1 MIFADVQSTRIVITG
16 STYHIRSR
24 LGMRGFGLTWNAE
37 KQQWTG
43 ASTLKLLEFLEASD
57 ATMGPGA
64 QDDLAMFRR
73 AAETRAAY
81 LKSRAPRPVETDHGS
96 IRPVMGSFRPFAEAA

>member
-1 MIFADVQSTRIVITG
+1 MIFADVQGMKVVITG

-24 LGMRGFGLTWNAE
+24 LGMRGFGLRWDAE

-43 ASTLKLLEFLEASD
+43 NSTLKLLEFLEASD

-64 QDDLAMFRR
+64 QDDLAMFRK
-73 AAETRAAY
+73 AAEKRAAY
-81 LKSRAPRPVETDHGS
+81 MKSRAPRQAEPNGS
-96 IRPVMGSFRPFAEAA
+96 IRPAMGSFKPFAEAA